1 MKPST
6 GPNKREQ
13 AAAARRARL
22 LEAALQLFSEV
33 GIERATTKMLAER
46 VGMSPGLLYHY
57 FASKEE
63 LVQAVVDGQTY
74 QSEID
79 AIYEAARDMPVE
91 QALQHLCWEFL
102 WLHWNHKEALWV
114 FFREM
119 HTNPQVGPLM
129 KSSWARNN
137 QQLADFFRDRMQ
149 RGELVPHE
157 PRVAAHLFFSSIYL
171 VHLMYGRDPE
181 FLLFR
186 DNVEGIRGYVRLQA
200 EILLNGLKT
209 QTP

>member
-1 MKPST
+1 MKT
-6 GPNKREQ
+6 PNKREQ
-13 AAAARRARL
+13 AAATRRAQL

-33 GIERATTKMLAER
+33 GIERTTTKMLAER

-74 QSEID
+74 EAEID
-79 AIYEAARDMPVE
+79 VIYVEVEDMPVE

-102 WLHWNHKEALWV
+102 WLHWRHKEALWV

-119 HTNPQVGPLM
+119 HVNDQVGPLM
-129 KSSWARNN
+129 KRSWARN
-137 QQLADFFRDRMQ
+137 QERLADFFRQ
-149 RGELVPHE
+149 RLENGELVAHE
-157 PRVAAHLFFSSIYL
+157 PRVAAHSFFSSIYL

-181 FLLFR
+181 FVQFR
-186 DNVEGIRGYVRLQA
+186 DNIEGIRGYVRLQT
-200 EILLNGLKT
+200 EILLNGLRRA
-209 QTP
+209 